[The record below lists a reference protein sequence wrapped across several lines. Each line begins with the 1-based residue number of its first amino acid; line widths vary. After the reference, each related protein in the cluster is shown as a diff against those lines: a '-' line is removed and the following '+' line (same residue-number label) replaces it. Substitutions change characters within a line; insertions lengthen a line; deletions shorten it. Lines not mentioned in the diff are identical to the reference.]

1 MFHHCNSAGY
11 NHPAFRKQF
20 YGNMPKFMEARF
32 GKVRPKYN
40 IPLNVSESDK
50 DFTVSLFATGF
61 SREEIKVTVVDDVL
75 HISGSKENIEP
86 TPFVIQEFPI
96 KNFERRLL
104 LNGLIDTEQ
113 ISAKVEN
120 GVLLITL
127 PKTPAAQKEET
138 LIEVQ

>member
-1 MFHHCNSAGY
+1 
-11 NHPAFRKQF
+11 
-20 YGNMPKFMEARF
+20 MEPRF

-40 IPLNVSESDK
+40 VPLNVSESDK

-61 SREEIKVTVVDDVL
+61 SREEIKVTLVDDVL

-138 LIEVQ
+138 QIEVQ